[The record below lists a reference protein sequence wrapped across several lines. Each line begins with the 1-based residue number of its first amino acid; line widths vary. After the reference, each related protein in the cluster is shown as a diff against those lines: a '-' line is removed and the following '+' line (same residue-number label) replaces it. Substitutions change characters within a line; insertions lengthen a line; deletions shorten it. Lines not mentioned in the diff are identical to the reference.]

1 MPRPALARAGHDYN
15 RIAAE
20 LGVPKGTVSAWVH
33 DTPWLDR
40 LSYEECRKRAAEGVR
55 RYWEAE
61 RPAREA
67 KREATRAVA
76 AAEIGAL
83 TERELLI
90 AGAIAYWCEGAKN
103 KPYDRS

>member
-1 MPRPALARAGHDYN
+1 M
-15 RIAAE
+15 
-20 LGVPKGTVSAWVH
+20 
-33 DTPWLDR
+33 
-40 LSYEECRKRAAEGVR
+40 R

-67 KREATRAVA
+67 KREATRAAA

-83 TERELLI
+83 TQRELLI

-103 KPYDRS
+103 KPYHRHDRVTFMNSDPTADHVLSCASSMPRALIGT